1 MATLESLLGRAVK
14 TAKWTA
20 VAGSNQKFSAAEL
33 EQIDRIEV
41 RNSDFDDDCYAVVIL
56 KDGSW
61 CNMPKLDKNLIAE
74 AGDMIDPKTFRL
86 FKLTNGEKTIERCL
100 GKLL

>member
-1 MATLESLLGRAVK
+1 MATLESLLGRAVR

-20 VAGSNQKFSAAEL
+20 VAGSNQKFSEAEL
-33 EQIDRIEV
+33 KQIDHIEV
-41 RNSDFDDDCYAVVIL
+41 KNSDFDDDYYAVVIL

-61 CNMPKLDKNLIAE
+61 CNMPKLDKSMNAE
-74 AGDMIDPKTFRL
+74 EGDMIDPKTFRL
-86 FKLTNGEKTIERCL
+86 FKLTNGEKTIERCW